1 MGPLQLLINGKFED
15 AAGGK
20 TFETYDPRTGEVLM
34 SVAEAQ
40 AEDVDKAVKAAR
52 EVWVLL
58 LASVLLTGVSIA
70 ACPIALLC
78 DIPDV
83 RAVSPLSP
91 GHMDMCEVGSLLY
104 VVTT

>member
-1 MGPLQLLINGKFED
+1 MLVARVRRIVKLSACASARVQRTDELPMAQLLINGKFVD

-52 EVWVLL
+52 EVKPGLP
-58 LASVLLTGVSIA
+58 LTI
-70 ACPIALLC
+70 
-78 DIPDV
+78 
-83 RAVSPLSP
+83 
-91 GHMDMCEVGSLLY
+91 
-104 VVTT
+104 

>member
-1 MGPLQLLINGKFED
+1 MFGGPSQLLINGKFED

-58 LASVLLTGVSIA
+58 LASVLLTVVPGVACLSILVCKLA
-70 ACPIALLC
+70 SKSQL
-78 DIPDV
+78 
-83 RAVSPLSP
+83 
-91 GHMDMCEVGSLLY
+91 
-104 VVTT
+104 

>member
-1 MGPLQLLINGKFED
+1 MSGGPSQLLINGKFED

-58 LASVLLTGVSIA
+58 LASVLLTIVPGV
-70 ACPIALLC
+70 AC
-78 DIPDV
+78 
-83 RAVSPLSP
+83 LSTLV
-91 GHMDMCEVGSLLY
+91 CNLTSNSQL
-104 VVTT
+104 